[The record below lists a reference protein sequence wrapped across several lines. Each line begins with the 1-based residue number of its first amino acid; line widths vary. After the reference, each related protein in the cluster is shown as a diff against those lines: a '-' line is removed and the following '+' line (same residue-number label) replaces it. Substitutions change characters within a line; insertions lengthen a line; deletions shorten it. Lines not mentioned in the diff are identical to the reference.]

1 MFPGCPSLSDGNRWG
16 VISVRAARHPGAPQS
31 LSPSR
36 SVQSEYPHLPVLRD
50 ECLAQ
55 LGPGAEPGATVADCT
70 VGTGG
75 HAEAILAQTEP
86 DGRLIGL
93 DRDEEALRVARR
105 RLASFGER
113 VTLVHASFRELARV
127 LAACGA
133 PRVHAVLV
141 DLGMSSLQLDAGERG
156 FRFAA
161 EGAEQAPLDMRMDR
175 SSGPTAAELLQSADE
190 DTLARW
196 FAEYGELPGA
206 RRLARSLVA
215 ERRRSELASAADL
228 LRVVRGARIGR
239 GRRHHPATLVF
250 QALRIAV
257 NDELGALE
265 ALLDQVPDV
274 LLPGGRLLVIS
285 YHSLEDRA
293 VKQRIAALERGC
305 ICPPQ
310 LPVCR
315 CGRKPALRR
324 VTRKAIR
331 PGADEVRANPRARS
345 ARLRVAERLAESA

>member
-1 MFPGCPSLSDGNRWG
+1 M
-16 VISVRAARHPGAPQS
+16 QS
-31 LSPSR
+31 
-36 SVQSEYPHLPVLRD
+36 QYPHQPVLLD
-50 ECLAQ
+50 ECLAN
-55 LGPGAEPGATVADCT
+55 LGPGGEPGATVVDGT

-75 HAEAILAQTEP
+75 HAEAILARTAP
-86 DGRLIGL
+86 DGRLIGF

-105 RLASFGER
+105 RLAAFGER
-113 VTLVHASFRELARV
+113 VSLVHASFRDLTRV
-127 LAACGA
+127 LAECRT
-133 PRVHAVLV
+133 PRVHAVLL
-141 DLGMSSLQLDAGERG
+141 DLGMSSLQLDAAERG
-156 FRFAA
+156 FRFAE

-175 SSGPTAAELLQSADE
+175 SSGATAAELLQRADE
-190 DTLARW
+190 ATLARW

-215 ERRRSELASAADL
+215 ERRRRELASAADL
-228 LRVVRGARIGR
+228 LRVVRAAGVGR

-265 ALLDQVPDV
+265 AALDQAPGV
-274 LLPGGRLLVIS
+274 LLPGGRLLVIA

-315 CGRKPALRR
+315 CGRKPELRR

-331 PGADEVRANPRARS
+331 PGAAELRANPRARS
-345 ARLRVAERLAESA
+345 ARLRVAERLAEGA